1 MIDTNAILLSDTYK
15 QCHRRI
21 YPKGLAKLVSYWTPR
36 RSMFA
41 DPDDEMIF
49 FGLQGFIKE
58 YLIEYFNKNFF
69 ERSAG
74 RSQRILSSLYGYSD
88 WRGKLRSGKRNG
100 TA

>member
-58 YLIEYFNKNFF
+58 YLIGYFNKNFF
-69 ERSAG
+69 ERPAAEVEESYRRYMDIQIGAG
-74 RSQRILSSLYGYSD
+74 NYDL
-88 WRGKLRSGKRNG
+88 K
-100 TA
+100 A